1 MHIRAILK
9 FDTFCMFFVNGRLD
23 LARCSSGCTWGLA
36 KKGVNFRFEVCNFA
50 IVDGISFTLRYYTC
64 LHDVR
69 NIYFGS
75 I

>member
-1 MHIRAILK
+1 MHIRAISK
-9 FDTFCMFFVNGRLD
+9 FDTFCMFYVNGGSA
-23 LARCSSGCTWGLA
+23 LARCAAGCTLGLA

-64 LHDVR
+64 LHVVR
-69 NIYFGS
+69 SIYFGS